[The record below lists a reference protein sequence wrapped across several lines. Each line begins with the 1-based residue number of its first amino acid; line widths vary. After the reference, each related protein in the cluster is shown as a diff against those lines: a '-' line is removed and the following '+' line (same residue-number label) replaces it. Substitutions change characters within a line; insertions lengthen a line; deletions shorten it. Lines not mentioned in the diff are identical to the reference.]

1 MNQKSV
7 FYNSLLTIVRQVLS
21 IVFGFIAMVLIAR
34 VLGKEGQGQYTL
46 AILLPSLLYTLMNS
60 GMPASTV
67 FFIGQKK
74 YSDEEI
80 YSTTFFNSNF
90 ESIIHF
96 SWISVSLFFQ
106 RLLFCKPKFGLTIF
120 NLIDYSP
127 NILTKEFTDLF
138 SGKRRF

>member
-96 SWISVSLFFQ
+96 SWISVSLFF
-106 RLLFCKPKFGLTIF
+106 
-120 NLIDYSP
+120 
-127 NILTKEFTDLF
+127 
-138 SGKRRF
+138 